1 LVASN
6 TEDVVAHWAQ
16 LIEAVAAL
24 HAQMEFLLDHS
35 VELAHMPME
44 DAEVTVRVHSTFK
57 DVSENPARQ
66 FRFQEQAHCT
76 EQAEAVVH
84 TLQLQV

>member
-1 LVASN
+1 MASN

-24 HAQMEFLLDHS
+24 HAQMKFLLDHS

-66 FRFQEQAHCT
+66 FRFQEQAHCM
-76 EQAEAVVH
+76 EQAAEVAH
-84 TLQLQV
+84 TTQLQV

>member
-1 LVASN
+1 M
-6 TEDVVAHWAQ
+6 EDV
-16 LIEAVAAL
+16 
-24 HAQMEFLLDHS
+24 
-35 VELAHMPME
+35 
-44 DAEVTVRVHSTFK
+44 EVTVRVHSTFK

-76 EQAEAVVH
+76 EQVVVVVH